1 MGNYVSCAL
10 AGGPGGGSR
19 SAKVILPG
27 GAVQRVEGPAT
38 AAEMMLNAPGHFVV
52 DSQSMHA
59 GRRFAP
65 LAADEE
71 LEMGHV
77 YAMFPM
83 KRAGAVVTAAD
94 MAALLLAA
102 QREVRREA
110 GGARVLPDRPMIVG
124 PETENTAA
132 AELGKGMEGAAAAEI
147 GEFKYR
153 PSMCRS
159 RRPNLETIHEEGI
172 CFSR

>member
-1 MGNYVSCAL
+1 MSCAL
-10 AGGPGGGSR
+10 GGSPGGGSR

-27 GAVQRVEGPAT
+27 GEVQRVQGPVT
-38 AAEMMLNAPGHFVV
+38 AAEMMLDAPGHFVV
-52 DSQSMHA
+52 SSRSMHA

-71 LEMGHV
+71 LEMGQV
-77 YAMFPM
+77 YVMFPM

-94 MAALLLAA
+94 MGALLLAT

-110 GGARVLPDRPMIVG
+110 GGARVMPDRPMAVG
-124 PETENTAA
+124 PEVES
-132 AELGKGMEGAAAAEI
+132 AAAAEVGEGMEEAAAVAAVI
-147 GEFKYR
+147 GEFQYR
-153 PSMCRS
+153 LSMCRS

-172 CFSR
+172 CLSR